1 MGFHVPH
8 VPYKGSA
15 PAITS
20 LMGGNIDIMF
30 DALPSCMP
38 QAKAGRIVPLAILDN
53 QRFPQLPDVPTM
65 QELGFPG
72 LEAAAWFGVMARRS
86 EEHTSELQSIMLNSY
101 AVYCLQKKRQ
111 QNITHHTDNT

>member
-20 LMGGNIDIMF
+20 LMGGNIYIMF
-30 DALPSCMP
+30 AALPSCMP

-72 LEAAAWFGVMARRS
+72 LEAAAWFGVMARTGTPQPAIEAMSKANNTALRKP
-86 EEHTSELQSIMLNSY
+86 EMIDKL
-101 AVYCLQKKRQ
+101 KR
-111 QNITHHTDNT
+111 